1 MKWPISS
8 ACESDLKGL
17 DSVPVVDSQLKML
30 IRLLAATAEGDKNA
44 FSRLYRLT
52 SPKLYAI
59 AVRILKTEGQAQE
72 CLQEAYLS
80 VWRQAATY
88 QQGKAAPMTWLVTIV
103 RNRALDMLRRQR
115 HDLRREEIEVDMLS
129 APPTAN
135 TIDRLAIEKCMRG
148 LRADQRECL
157 QLAYFEGLTHPE
169 LADRLSHPIG
179 TIKTWIRRGLE
190 QLRQCLEA

>member
-1 MKWPISS
+1 MRWPISS
-8 ACESDLKGL
+8 ACKSELKGP
-17 DSVPVVDSQLKML
+17 DTVPVIDSQLKTM
-30 IRLLAATAEGDKNA
+30 IRLLAATADGDKNA

-59 AVRILKTEGQAQE
+59 AVRILKTESQAQE

-115 HDLRREEIEVDMLS
+115 HSLRQEEIEVDMLS
-129 APPTAN
+129 APPSGN
-135 TIDRLAIEKCMRG
+135 TIDSLAIEKCLQA

>member
-1 MKWPISS
+1 VPS
-8 ACESDLKGL
+8 ATNQKGL
-17 DSVPVVDSQLKML
+17 ILVADSQLRIL

-59 AVRILKTEGQAQE
+59 ALRILKTEGHAQE

-115 HDLRREEIEVDMLS
+115 HELRREEVELDLLSDTPSEQVDS
-129 APPTAN
+129 
-135 TIDRLAIEKCMRG
+135 LAIEKCLQR
-148 LRADQRECL
+148 LRADQRECVL
-157 QLAYFEGLTHPE
+157 LAYYEGLTHPE

>member
-1 MKWPISS
+1 MPASTNQ
-8 ACESDLKGL
+8 KGL
-17 DSVPVVDSQLKML
+17 ILVADSQLRIL
-30 IRLLAATAEGDKNA
+30 INLLTATADGDKNA

-59 AVRILKTEGQAQE
+59 ARRILKTEGQAQE

-80 VWRQAATY
+80 VWRQAASY
-88 QQGKAAPMTWLVTIV
+88 QEGKAAPMTWLVTIV

-115 HDLRREEIEVDMLS
+115 HELWREELELDLLSDAPAEQVDS
-129 APPTAN
+129 
-135 TIDRLAIEKCMRG
+135 LAIEKCLQL
-148 LRADQRECL
+148 LRTDQRECL
-157 QLAYFEGLTHPE
+157 LLAYYEGLTHPE
-169 LADRLSHPIG
+169 LSERLSHPIG

>member
-1 MKWPISS
+1 MPSPTHQRALI
-8 ACESDLKGL
+8 
-17 DSVPVVDSQLKML
+17 VVADSQLRIL

-59 AVRILKTEGQAQE
+59 ALRILKTEGQAQE

-88 QQGKAAPMTWLVTIV
+88 QEGKAAPMTWLVTIV

-115 HDLRREEIEVDMLS
+115 HELRRDEVELDMLS
-129 APPTAN
+129 APQSDHTV
-135 TIDRLAIEKCMRG
+135 DSLAIEKCLQV
-148 LRADQRECL
+148 LREDQRECL
-157 QLAYFEGLTHPE
+157 QLAYYEGLTHPE

>member
-1 MKWPISS
+1 MV
-8 ACESDLKGL
+8 AGNEL
-17 DSVPVVDSQLKML
+17 DIL

-59 AVRILKTEGQAQE
+59 ALRILRIESQAQD

-88 QQGKAAPMTWLVTIV
+88 QIGKAAPMTWLVTIV
-103 RNRALDMLRRQR
+103 RNRAFDMLRRQR
-115 HDLRREEIEVDMLS
+115 HELNREEVELDMLS
-129 APPTAN
+129 APPAADAV
-135 TIDRLAIEKCMRG
+135 DRLAIEKCLQL
-148 LRADQRECL
+148 LRDDQRECL
-157 QLAYFEGLTHPE
+157 QLAYYEGLTHPE
-169 LADRLSHPIG
+169 LAERLCHPIG

-190 QLRQCLEA
+190 QLRQCLEP

>member
-1 MKWPISS
+1 MV
-8 ACESDLKGL
+8 A
-17 DSVPVVDSQLKML
+17 DSQLRIL
-30 IRLLAATAEGDKNA
+30 IRLLAATAEGDKSA

-59 AVRILKTEGQAQE
+59 ALRILKTEGQAQE

-88 QQGKAAPMTWLVTIV
+88 QEGKAAPMTWLVTIV

-115 HDLRREEIEVDMLS
+115 HEMRREEIELDMLG
-129 APPTAN
+129 APQSDNAVDN
-135 TIDRLAIEKCMRG
+135 LAVEKCLQQ

-169 LADRLSHPIG
+169 LAEQLNHPIG